1 MLRAADRYA
10 YTDCGSTACS
20 VGTVYG
26 GKGHLYTPG
35 VCPGLL
41 ATPCI
46 ASLAMPHRLAGDHL
60 APHWRSPYASLAITL
75 CLTGDHLVD
84 DALLALLGL
93 TTETRPTHN
102 TPPNARPIRYAPEIH
117 KNKRHD
123 RERCM
128 PARDVRL
135 EEMYAWK
142 RCTYACQN
150 HDIMSVVAVEGST

>member
-1 MLRAADRYA
+1 MREEHSEIPSPDGLIMLRAADRYA
-10 YTDCGSTACS
+10 YTGCGSTAYS

-46 ASLAMPHRLAGDHL
+46 ASLATPRRLAGDHL

-84 DALLALLGL
+84 DALL
-93 TTETRPTHN
+93 E
-102 TPPNARPIRYAPEIH
+102 
-117 KNKRHD
+117 
-123 RERCM
+123 
-128 PARDVRL
+128 
-135 EEMYAWK
+135 
-142 RCTYACQN
+142 
-150 HDIMSVVAVEGST
+150 